1 MQVVSPRGPTI
12 RHNSIISSWKTWEFQ
27 THMEE
32 HVALPSGQLKDTDSR
47 QCIIL
52 ENKAGRMKFRTGVKS
67 ASKEFVWRSLLESKW
82 GIEPVGDAPTWREYR
97 IHNPSRIVTARS
109 MLMRYE
115 IAILYVLAR
124 DYYTGTGA
132 IVDGGPLLGITTNA
146 LAKGLLGNPAVLEK
160 SKRIYS
166 FDLFDY
172 IPNVELLETVPN
184 RNGSFFDTY
193 LELNRDYLEQISV
206 APGDLMQ
213 HPWNSGPI
221 EILFIDL
228 AKSWDLNDFVVDQ
241 WFPQL
246 IPGAFVIQQDYFS
259 WFTYWLQI
267 TMMGL
272 RDHFEFVDY
281 AMGGSAVF
289 RCSKPVPPKMGKA
302 LRSLPFEKQ
311 EELLELAI
319 RLAPAPGAEVLKAV
333 KACFYLAFD
342 KRDESERLLDSIR
355 VDALTDDWATNFFAV
370 ARGSRDAIRDAW
382 KQNATWVPRP

>member
-1 MQVVSPRGPTI
+1 MISQTVTKSPP
-12 RHNSIISSWKTWEFQ
+12 N
-27 THMEE
+27 
-32 HVALPSGQLKDTDSR
+32 
-47 QCIIL
+47 
-52 ENKAGRMKFRTGVKS
+52 
-67 ASKEFVWRSLLESKW
+67 EFVWRPLLDSKW
-82 GIEPVGDAPTWREYR
+82 GIDPVGDAPTWREYH
-97 IHNPSRIVTARS
+97 IHNPSGTVSARS

-115 IAILYVLAR
+115 IAILHALAR
-124 DYYTGTGA
+124 DYYTGVGA

-146 LAKGLLGNPAVLEK
+146 LAKGLLGNSAVTQK
-160 SKRIYS
+160 SKRIFS

-172 IPNVELLETVPN
+172 IPNIELLETVPN

-193 LELNRDYLEQISV
+193 LEINRDYLELISV

-221 EILFIDL
+221 EILFVDL

-246 IPGAFVIQQDYFS
+246 TPGGYLIQQDYFS

-289 RCSKPVPPKMGKA
+289 RCTKPIPPGMGKA
-302 LRSLPFEKQ
+302 LRSMPFEQ
-311 EELLELAI
+311 HEELLELAI
-319 RLAPAPGAEVLKAV
+319 RSAPAPGAEVLKAV

-342 KRDESERLLDSIR
+342 KREESERLLGSIR
-355 VDALTDDWATNFFAV
+355 VDFLTDDWATNFFAV
-370 ARGSRDAIRDAW
+370 AKGSRDAIQDAW
-382 KQNATWVPRP
+382 NKNAKWVPRP